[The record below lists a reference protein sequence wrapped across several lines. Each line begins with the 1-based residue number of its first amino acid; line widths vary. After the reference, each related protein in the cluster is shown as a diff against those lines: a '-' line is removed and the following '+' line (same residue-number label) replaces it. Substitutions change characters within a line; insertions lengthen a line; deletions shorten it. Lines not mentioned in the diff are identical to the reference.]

1 LLDGAARGEIDQSVG
16 QILGLGN
23 DLFPLV
29 GLQSAS
35 APPLLD
41 TVPI

>member
-1 LLDGAARGEIDQSVG
+1 LLDGAARGEIDQNVG

-23 DLFPLV
+23 DLFSSSAF
-29 GLQSAS
+29 QSAS
-35 APPLLD
+35 APRLQD